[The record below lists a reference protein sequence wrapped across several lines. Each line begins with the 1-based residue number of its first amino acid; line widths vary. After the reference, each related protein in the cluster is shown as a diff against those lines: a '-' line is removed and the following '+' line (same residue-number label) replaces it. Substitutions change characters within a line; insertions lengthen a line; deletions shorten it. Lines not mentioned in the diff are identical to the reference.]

1 MEEVP
6 CQPVPDD
13 AKTALPLAQ
22 DAERHLG
29 EAGDVYQQA
38 GARRLVGAALHALG
52 DHAGSDAAYDGAI
65 ELARGIEMFPSVSEY
80 ASEYA
85 QKLRERGD
93 YERAF
98 QYLEL
103 ARKNAGHAPSLL

>member
-1 MEEVP
+1 
-6 CQPVPDD
+6 
-13 AKTALPLAQ
+13 
-22 DAERHLG
+22 
-29 EAGDVYQQA
+29 
-38 GARRLVGAALHALG
+38 
-52 DHAGSDAAYDGAI
+52 
-65 ELARGIEMFPSVSEY
+65 MFPSVSEY